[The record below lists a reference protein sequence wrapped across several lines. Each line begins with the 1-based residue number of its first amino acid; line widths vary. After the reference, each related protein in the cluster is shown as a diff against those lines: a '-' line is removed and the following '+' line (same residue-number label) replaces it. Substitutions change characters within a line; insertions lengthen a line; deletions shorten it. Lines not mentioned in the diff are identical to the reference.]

1 MKKVI
6 LLSCDGYLVDIEEVV
21 LCEDSEV
28 ENKVREMFEECV
40 KISVLMLVD
49 DVEDILD
56 CELSKEDI
64 DYDFVEREF
73 ECGNEWNSIVVVDGN
88 LEELNFN

>member
-28 ENKVREMFEECV
+28 ENKV
-40 KISVLMLVD
+40 KMLNEIIKD
-49 DVEDILD
+49 FDNDYNNENILEW
-56 CELSKEDI
+56 ELDKEDI

>member
-6 LLSCDGYLVDIEEVV
+6 LLSCDGVLVDIEEVFLV
-21 LCEDSEV
+21 NDYEV
-28 ENKVREMFEECV
+28 DNMVSVIFNRSV
-40 KISVLMLVD
+40 KNS
-49 DVEDILD
+49 DVEDIMEW
-56 CELSKEDI
+56 ELSKEDI
-64 DYDFVEREF
+64 DYSFVEREF

>member
-28 ENKVREMFEECV
+28 ENNV
-40 KISVLMLVD
+40 KMLNEIIKD
-49 DVEDILD
+49 FDNDYNNEDILD
-56 CELSKEDI
+56 WELDKEDI

-73 ECGNEWNSIVVVDGN
+73 ECGNEWNSIVVVDVN
-88 LEELNFN
+88 LEELNFFN

>member
-21 LCEDSEV
+21 LCEDNDV
-28 ENKVREMFEECV
+28 ENKV
-40 KISVLMLVD
+40 KMLNEIIKD
-49 DVEDILD
+49 FDNDYNNEDILEW
-56 CELSKEDI
+56 ELDKEDI

>member
-28 ENKVREMFEECV
+28 ENKV
-40 KISVLMLVD
+40 KMLNEIIKD
-49 DVEDILD
+49 FDNDYNNEDILD
-56 CELSKEDI
+56 WELDKEDI

>member
-21 LCEDSEV
+21 LCEDNEV
-28 ENKVREMFEECV
+28 ENKV
-40 KISVLMLVD
+40 KMLNEIIKD
-49 DVEDILD
+49 FDNDYNNEDILD
-56 CELSKEDI
+56 WELDKEDI

-73 ECGNEWNSIVVVDGN
+73 ECGNEWNSIVVVDGD

>member
-21 LCEDSEV
+21 LCEDNDV
-28 ENKVREMFEECV
+28 ENKV
-40 KISVLMLVD
+40 KMLNEIIKD
-49 DVEDILD
+49 FDNDYNNEDILKW
-56 CELSKEDI
+56 ELDKEDI